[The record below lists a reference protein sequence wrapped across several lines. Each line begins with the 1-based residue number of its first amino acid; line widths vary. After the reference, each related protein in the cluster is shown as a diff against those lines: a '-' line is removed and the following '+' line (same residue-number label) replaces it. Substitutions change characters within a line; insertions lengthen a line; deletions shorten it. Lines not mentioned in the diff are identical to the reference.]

1 MKKNILIFKLKNQF
15 EKIKKKQKMIILKNR
30 FIILIIF
37 SLIIISKQQNNTQQC
52 TIKNCQNCIDLN
64 SCSICKPNFE
74 LYKNQCYSNECSI
87 YGHCNLCNEYDCI
100 KCENGYKL
108 EYGACDKKEKS
119 KLFIQMLFYTIPT
132 FVIIIIILSYF
143 ICKLKKVNNTIPII
157 NDNIIKK
164 KHPKCGN
171 YIIINTEKGNSKIE
185 NNSINFSNLQ
195 TSSSS
200 SYEKEPEKNIKVGCV
215 LCNKRRT
222 VFISDCGCCLCKEH
236 YKKIKN
242 GENLIC
248 PIHNIYLEKNYV
260 LTLDK
265 KSDLKGCAI
274 EHLGQQLCPI
284 CKVNTGTQG
293 FNCNC
298 NMKLCLKCFNENVY
312 VFKYNTCPGCGKKN

>member
-1 MKKNILIFKLKNQF
+1 MK
-15 EKIKKKQKMIILKNR
+15 ILKNR
-30 FIILIIF
+30 FSILIIIP
-37 SLIIISKQQNNTQQC
+37 LIIQTNEQNSNQQC
-52 TIKNCQNCIDLN
+52 TIKNCQNCLDLN
-64 SCSICKPNFE
+64 SCSICKPNYE
-74 LYKNQCYSNECSI
+74 LYKNQCYSNNCLI

-132 FVIIIIILSYF
+132 FVIFMIIISY
-143 ICKLKKVNNTIPII
+143 IIYKYKKKLKNTISII
-157 NDNIIKK
+157 NDNVIKK

-171 YIIINTEKGNSKIE
+171 YIIINSEKTNSKIE
-185 NNSINFSNLQ
+185 NSINVSNLQ

-200 SYEKEPEKNIKVGCV
+200 SYEKEKEQEKKIKLGCV
-215 LCNKRRT
+215 LCNKKRT
-222 VFISDCGCCLCKEH
+222 VFISDCGCNLCKEH

-248 PIHNIYLEKNYV
+248 PIHNINLEKNFV
-260 LTLDK
+260 LTLEK

-284 CKVNTGTQG
+284 CKVNNGIQG

-298 NMKLCLKCFNENVY
+298 NMKLCLKCYNENVY